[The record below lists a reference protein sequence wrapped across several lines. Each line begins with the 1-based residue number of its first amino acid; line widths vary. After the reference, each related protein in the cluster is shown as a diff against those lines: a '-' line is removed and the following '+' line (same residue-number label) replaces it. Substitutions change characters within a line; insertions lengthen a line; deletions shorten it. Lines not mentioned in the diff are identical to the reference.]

1 MRDKVWERIMII
13 LGIIVVVM
21 ITSIVFMQSRH
32 QSIDCEKVL
41 NMSMQDKSYMP
52 AYEKCK
58 DERRK
63 NNGM

>member
-1 MRDKVWERIMII
+1 MRDKVWEITMII
-13 LGIIVVVM
+13 LGIIVAMM
-21 ITSIVFMQSRH
+21 IISIVFMQSRQ

-58 DERRK
+58 DERRRR
-63 NNGM
+63 